1 MILTAGKVNVEELLD
16 GTSTGKKITNIAV
29 GASDTAVT
37 GSETALT
44 GELRKAVTSTLQMA
58 GNIIQFTTTLE
69 AADPAMTIKEVGLYN
84 QNGVLVHRKVV
95 ADTDKAAGASLVINY
110 RIKVQ

>member
-1 MILTAGKVNVEELLD
+1 MILTAGKLNAERLLA
-16 GTSTGKKITNIAV
+16 GTATGKKYTHIAV
-29 GASDTAVT
+29 GTDDTPVT

-44 GELRKAVTSTLQMA
+44 GEFQKAIVTATELP
-58 GNIIQFTTTLE
+58 GDIIQFTTTLE

-84 QNGVLVHRKVV
+84 ETGDLMHRKVV
-95 ADTDKAAGASLVINY
+95 AATVKSSGASLVINY